1 MRCTICQH
9 QDPAA
14 SFGTQCPE
22 DQSYLVDEESHR
34 EGRGDPLLGRFIGDE
49 FAIVG
54 IIGTGGFGSVYRA
67 IQQPIGR
74 VVALKILHGHA
85 GRRPEVRRRFIR
97 EAKALARLSDPNIVQ
112 FIRFSEVKSESG
124 RGLNDFFFIAQEYV
138 DGEHLGRVIR
148 NNSPMSW
155 QRVRFLTRSI
165 LKALAAAHKQ
175 NITHRD
181 LKPTNIM
188 VCEDAFQGDL
198 VKVLDFGIAKFL
210 SDHEDEDEH
219 TMTGTLLGTP
229 NYMSPEQIRN
239 QPVGP
244 ASDLYAVGILMYEM
258 LTGQRPFARDSKID
272 TLRAHLEGAVPD
284 LSGLPLA
291 AQKIIAVALCKSPAD
306 RYASARDMAEALDQM
321 DSLGSFTSDGLGEHV
336 ALIEEES
343 SVAFVGVE
351 ETSVDSVSVV
361 ATRVKESMGGETP
374 IILPKPE
381 EVEGGRPML
390 ALVALALLGVFLGGA
405 VWFMKSNRTAG
416 ASAVPK
422 QQKQMEQP
430 AASRIPDELKRS
442 KESAPAL
449 NPLLK
454 EAPSE
459 SVSPESAP
467 RQGSSGPT
475 APKVDNGA
483 PTTSKGPLPASNRKV
498 EKKKKASIRASD
510 STTKPI
516 PKAPKTK
523 SPPKT
528 KLLKR
533 KPNRTRVVRPRPVE
547 IQEL

>member
-1 MRCTICQH
+1 MRCTICEH
-9 QDPAA
+9 EDPAA
-14 SFGTQCPE
+14 AFGAQCPD
-22 DQSYLVDEESHR
+22 DQSYLVDEDSYR
-34 EGRGDPLLGRFIGDE
+34 EGRGDPLLGRLIGEE

-54 IIGTGGFGSVYRA
+54 IIGSGGFGSVYRS

-112 FIRFSEVKSESG
+112 FIRFAEVKSETG

-148 NNSPMSW
+148 SSAPMGW

-210 SDHEDEDEH
+210 ADHEDEDEP

-258 LTGQRPFARDSKID
+258 LTGKRPFARESKID

-291 AQKIIAVALCKSPAD
+291 AQKIIAVALCKLPED
-306 RYASARDMAEALDQM
+306 RYSSAREMAEALDQM
-321 DSLGSFTSDGLGEHV
+321 DSLGSFTSDGLE
-336 ALIEEES
+336 APSILEEAAVPFGGLEQ
-343 SVAFVGVE
+343 
-351 ETSVDSVSVV
+351 TSVDSVSVV
-361 ATRVKESMGGETP
+361 ATRVRESMGGETP
-374 IILPKPE
+374 IVLTQPKE
-381 EVEGGRPML
+381 IQDGRPLM
-390 ALVALALLGVFLGGA
+390 AWIALALLGIVLGGA
-405 VWFMKSNRTAG
+405 VWLVNSNG
-416 ASAVPK
+416 ASDQRLES
-422 QQKQMEQP
+422 QQQQ
-430 AASRIPDELKRS
+430 
-442 KESAPAL
+442 ESLP
-449 NPLLK
+449 PLTK
-454 EAPSE
+454 P
-459 SVSPESAP
+459 
-467 RQGSSGPT
+467 
-475 APKVDNGA
+475 VDNSVVPAQMKTNSAGREA
-483 PTTSKGPLPASNRKV
+483 DAGDRAIREVVQPPVKKLTPTSK
-498 EKKKKASIRASD
+498 
-510 STTKPI
+510 STSKN
-516 PKAPKTK
+516 
-523 SPPKT
+523 
-528 KLLKR
+528 KR
-533 KPNRTRVVRPRPVE
+533 KPPKKSIVRRPSAERKPERKPTAKAPEKKTQRAKRRPKRTKPVRPRPVE